1 MKEKIKDIGQLKK
14 IATQVRRDILRMVYN
29 ASSGHPGGSLGC
41 AELLTA
47 LYFSVMDQSD
57 EFKMDAKGED
67 AFVMSNGHISPLLYS
82 VLARRGYFPLEE
94 LSTFRKLNSR
104 LQGHPTTHEGLPG
117 IRISTGSLGQGFS
130 VGVGIAL
137 AKKMDKDTGYVFVST
152 GDGEL
157 QEGQIWEA
165 ALFAPFHKLDNLIV
179 AVDWNGQQIDGPNND
194 ILSLGDLEGKWRS
207 FGWRVVITN
216 GNDMESI
223 VNALEEAKT
232 HRGSEIPTVILM
244 RTNMGEG
251 VDFMMGTNKW
261 HGKAPNK
268 EQTENGLAQLEE
280 TLGDFV
286 YNENYQAPLPKH

>member
-1 MKEKIKDIGQLKK
+1 MKEKIKDIGQLKI
-14 IATQVRRDILRMVYN
+14 IATQVRRDILRMVYI

-47 LYFSVMDQSD
+47 LYFSVMDQSE
-57 EFKMDAKGED
+57 EFKMDARGED

-117 IRISTGSLGQGFS
+117 IRVATGSLGQGFS

-137 AKKMDKDTGYVFVST
+137 AKKMDNDPGFVFVST

-165 ALFAPFHKLDNLIV
+165 AMFAPFHKLDNLIV
-179 AVDWNGQQIDGPNND
+179 IVDWNGQQIDGPNNE
-194 ILSLGDLEGKWRS
+194 ILSLGDLEGKWRT
-207 FGWRVVITN
+207 FGWRVVVTN

-268 EQTENGLAQLEE
+268 DQVEIALAQLEE
-280 TLGDFV
+280 TLGDYV